1 MTAVARRFSRPVL
14 AALRA
19 AKILG
24 VRAGTRPHRFVAV
37 WVVTVGDR
45 AFVRSWNDKL
55 DGWRRVFLDDPRGVM
70 QLPSGREV
78 RIRARSTRGVRLL
91 DAIDR
96 AYAEEYPTPGSR
108 QWVRG
113 LRTPRRRATT
123 LELLPR

>member
-1 MTAVARRFSRPVL
+1 MAAARHFSRPVL
-14 AALRA
+14 EALRA

-24 VRAGTRPHRFVAV
+24 LRAGRRPQRFTAV

-45 AFVRSWNDKL
+45 AFVRPWNDRP
-55 DGWRRVFLDDPRGVM
+55 DGWRRVFLDEPRGVM
-70 QLPSGREV
+70 RLASGREV
-78 RIRARSTRGVRLL
+78 RIRARPSRGVRLL
-91 DAIDR
+91 DAIDG
-96 AYAEEYPTPGSR
+96 AYTEKYHTPGSR